1 MFSIYFNICNIV
13 LKDGWDI
20 DLLFNM
26 SVMVLKCPQ
35 GVIGPCAGTRI
46 GLEERMIGV
55 GGSGVPQGTCPW
67 KRHCRN
73 IVSTGE
79 FGWFRDRDSTYIN
92 KQVFPHAPSPT
103 MTSLRRISAM
113 AAAAE
118 MIR

>member
-55 GGSGVPQGTCPW
+55 GGVVYLRERALGKDTAEISSAQGNLDGLGIET
-67 KRHCRN
+67 RLT
-73 IVSTGE
+73 STNRS
-79 FGWFRDRDSTYIN
+79 FRMHHHQR
-92 KQVFPHAPSPT
+92 
-103 MTSLRRISAM
+103 
-113 AAAAE
+113 
-118 MIR
+118 